1 MEERRERRRD
11 VWLETGRQIVD
22 GVSGR
27 RPGQRRS
34 SLDLESVGRWVG
46 DKVDWLLEED
56 DDWREPWQEST
67 PRSGRRR
74 KRPLEAISR
83 RQPQHRQPRLHHL
96 LMTEPLMR
104 GPKTTA
110 SVSTAGNG
118 AAWANRPQHRL
129 GRIQRRWH
137 PAVPHRDPV
146 AAAVEAGSVR
156 CGPVLAGAVVGRNAV
171 AGTTHGQLLVHLVH
185 QVIGDLFSHLIEAGG
200 DGR

>member
-56 DDWREPWQEST
+56 DDWREPWEEST

-83 RQPQHRQPRLHHL
+83 RQPQAPP
-96 LMTEPLMR
+96 TPIA
-104 GPKTTA
+104 T
-110 SVSTAGNG
+110 SN
-118 AAWANRPQHRL
+118 
-129 GRIQRRWH
+129 
-137 PAVPHRDPV
+137 D
-146 AAAVEAGSVR
+146 VEAVDVWPEDDSFRVDRWQRSRMGQPTPAPAGEVEAA
-156 CGPVLAGAVVGRNAV
+156 LAPRRPPPR
-171 AGTTHGQLLVHLVH
+171 
-185 QVIGDLFSHLIEAGG
+185 SS
-200 DGR
+200 RRRS

>member
-67 PRSGRRR
+67 PVQAAAENVLW
-74 KRPLEAISR
+74 KRFRAGSPK
-83 RQPQHRQPRLHHL
+83 HRQPRLHHL

-118 AAWANRPQHRL
+118 AAWANRPLHRL
-129 GRIQRRWH
+129 GRMQRRWH

-171 AGTTHGQLLVHLVH
+171 TATTHGQLLVHLVH
-185 QVIGDLFSHLIEAGG
+185 QVIGDLFGHLIEAGG